1 MQTSLQSQVTFN
13 GIGLH
18 SGIPVAMTVRPA
30 PADTGIVF
38 RRIDVT
44 GDNEIAA
51 LWSNVSQEALNTRI
65 VNAEGVSVA
74 TIEHIMA
81 ALSGCGVHNAFIDID
96 GPEVPIMDGSS
107 AEFVAAFVRIGLAEL
122 DAPLRAIEILREVK
136 VARGEAVALLRPS
149 SELYMSFSIEFP
161 DPAIGAQTKAM
172 SLANGAFVRE
182 LCNSR
187 TFCRNSDVEA
197 MRKAGLALGGS
208 LENAVVV
215 EGESVLTPGGLRHG
229 NEAVRHKMLDA
240 LGDLFTA
247 GAPIIG
253 AYEGVRAGHALTN
266 ALLREV
272 FSDPRNYRLVT
283 CAPWQV
289 ARLPGAGLS
298 VRDLMAVA

>member
-1 MQTSLQSQVTFN
+1 MQTSLQSQVTFK

-107 AEFVAAFVRIGLAEL
+107 AEFVAAFVKIGLVEL
-122 DAPLRAIEILREVK
+122 EAPLRAIEILREVK
-136 VARGEAVALLRPS
+136 VTRGEAVAVLRPS

-215 EGESVLTPGGLRHG
+215 DGESVLTPGGLRHG

-298 VRDLMAVA
+298 ALDLMAVA

>member
-30 PADTGIVF
+30 PADTGVVF

-44 GDNEIAA
+44 GENEIAA

-298 VRDLMAVA
+298 ARDLMAVA

>member
-161 DPAIGAQTKAM
+161 DPAIGAQSKAM

-298 VRDLMAVA
+298 ARDLMAVA

>member
-1 MQTSLQSQVTFN
+1 MQTTLKSKISFN

-18 SGIPVAMTVRPA
+18 SGIPVEMTVRPA

-38 RRIDVT
+38 HRTDLRADNDV
-44 GDNEIAA
+44 AA
-51 LWSNVSQEALNTRI
+51 IWSNVSQEALNTRI
-65 VNAEGVSVA
+65 VNAHGASVA

-81 ALSGCGVHNAFIDID
+81 ALSGCGIHNAHIDID

-107 AEFVAAFVRIGLAEL
+107 AEFVAAFVKNGLTEY
-122 DAPLRAIEILREVK
+122 DTPLRAIEILREVK
-136 VARGEAVALLRPS
+136 VTRGEAVAVLRPS
-149 SELYMSFSIEFP
+149 SELQMSFSIDFP
-161 DPAIGAQTKAM
+161 DAAIGAQTKSM

-182 LCNSR
+182 LSNSR

-253 AYEGVRAGHALTN
+253 AYEGIRAGHALTN
-266 ALLREV
+266 ALLREL
-272 FSDPRNYRLVT
+272 FSDARNYRYVT
-283 CAPWQV
+283 CAPWQI

-298 VRDLMAVA
+298 HHDLLAVA